1 MRALFFALILAFASA
16 AVAQDKPP
24 AVRPEIGKP
33 LQAAIEAIKAKRGKD
48 ALARARE
55 AQAVPNKT
63 PYETYL
69 VTRVL
74 GQAAVAAGDST
85 TAASALESAA
95 ASSAAPDAERRQLLA
110 AAAAQYYALKEYSK
124 AATLAQ
130 RYMQQGGT
138 EKSIRTLYVQSLYL
152 TNQFGAAAR
161 EISADVEAEEAAG
174 KTPSEEQLQLL
185 ANAYT
190 QTKDALLYGRVME
203 KLVAYYPKRDYWQ
216 SAIYNV
222 VSRPGFSERL
232 QIDLAR
238 LKFDVGAMRNADE
251 YLDYAQMALIEGF
264 AAEATKVIDK
274 GYAAGVLGVGQ
285 EAARHQ
291 RLRQMATKSVAEDKK
306 NIAASDKQESK
317 DGKTAFNDG
326 YNYVLL
332 GQSDKGL
339 AMMQQGLKSGG
350 GFQRVDHAK
359 LQLGYAYHLAGQKDK
374 AIQTFKSVQGTDGA
388 AALARLWV
396 IRLNRTS

>member
-16 AVAQDKPP
+16 AVAQDKPA

-190 QTKDALLYGRVME
+190 QTKDTLLYGRVME